1 MIYLRHLKF
10 NTIQITTPGSEKNVQ
25 LQIVISEK
33 LYTTGELPKD
43 LSENVLILKRKKN
56 RLQELQISK
65 SDTRAIKIN
74 QMISECSEN
83 NIFVNTFKILFSS
96 L

>member
-1 MIYLRHLKF
+1 MQLKMKSGLMIYLRHLKF

-74 QMISECSEN
+74 YTDDFRM
-83 NIFVNTFKILFSS
+83 FRK
-96 L
+96 